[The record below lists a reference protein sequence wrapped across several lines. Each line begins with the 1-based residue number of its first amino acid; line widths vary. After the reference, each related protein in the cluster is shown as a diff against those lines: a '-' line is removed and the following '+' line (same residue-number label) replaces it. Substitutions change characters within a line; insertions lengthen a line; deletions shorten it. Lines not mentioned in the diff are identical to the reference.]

1 MDLIGRIQ
9 AGSGM
14 ILVERDVIRVTAKRL
29 RGGLKPSDFSFEV
42 GRDYRIIGKDS
53 GKAWLIDL
61 EWRNIR
67 IIELE
72 VVRLNELHSA
82 GSIILVTDHN
92 YNYTPTEGIR
102 TPEQEKWRDD
112 RIELIT
118 PLLNMAPEIFLS
130 APRGHE
136 VSRLSKTG
144 EKRSA
149 KTINET
155 LRRYWVNGMTPDALM
170 PRFDR
175 IGRGRPLAPKN
186 TYKLLGCAHNNSGTT
201 RQRGINITAEVRD
214 TFLKATNRHYRS
226 NDRMSLSAVWKDA
239 VADLAT
245 TRTINRK
252 TKQVTETLDRDKLE
266 KNAPTYRQFRH
277 WYINSDRFLADKES
291 RVGASRFAKSH
302 RATPGSSKTYLKGV
316 GSRFEVDATLL
327 DVACVSERNRR
338 RYVGRPTLHI
348 VTDVYSKMI
357 VGFYLGFL
365 SSGWEAAT
373 LALRNVVEDKV
384 AFCAKYGVVIKDEQW
399 PCSGYLPARILA
411 DRGEYEGYNATELA
425 KKTGIAIEVTAPYRG
440 DLKGTVEKRF
450 HMIHELLVSSVP
462 GAVTKNYAEKGDK
475 DYRRHAKLNLRELTE
490 IIIHVILYL
499 NNQHKLTNHHRSA
512 AMFDEGVPPVPAKMW
527 AWAMNSG
534 RVELHRMWRGDI
546 RIWLLPVDKA
556 NVAQHGLEFKGI
568 RYHSETAIALRWPEL
583 ARTGRKP
590 PKPTISYDPNST
602 DEIYL
607 HLEDGTYETCPI
619 STVSEKFAGMTFAE
633 RKKIVEIEKEENL
646 SDQVDETHGLR
657 QLRRHIE
664 RVKMAPN
671 AESEFELTPGSV
683 NDSANCRS
691 DEVIHERRQRAA
703 WSMSEDAEIFQSEDA
718 GEGFDPYFSEAFA
731 EDPIDLGDEDD

>member
-1 MDLIGRIQ
+1 
-9 AGSGM
+9 M
-14 ILVERDVIRVTAKRL
+14 ILVERDVIRVSTKRP
-29 RGGLKPSDFSFEV
+29 RGGVKPINFELEA
-42 GRDYRIIGKDS
+42 GQDYRIIGKDS

-61 EWRNIR
+61 KCRNIR

-72 VVRLNELHSA
+72 VVSLTALYAA
-82 GSIILVTDHN
+82 GSIILLTDHN
-92 YNYTPTEGIR
+92 YDQTSIEGIR
-102 TPEQEKWRDD
+102 TLEQERRRDE
-112 RIELIT
+112 RMQLIA
-118 PLLNMAPEIFLS
+118 PLLSQVPKIFRS

-136 VSRLSKTG
+136 VSKLSKIR
-144 EKRSA
+144 ENKSA
-149 KTINET
+149 KTINAT
-155 LRRYWVNGMTPDALM
+155 LRLYWVNGMTPDALM
-170 PRFDR
+170 PRLDR
-175 IGRGRPLAPKN
+175 IGRGRPKAPKD
-186 TYKLLGCAHNNSGTT
+186 TYKLLGRAHNGLKMT
-201 RQRGINITAEVRD
+201 RQRGINITAEVREA
-214 TFLKATNRHYRS
+214 FQKVTNRHYRP
-226 NDRMSLSAVWKDA
+226 NDRMSLSAVWREA

-252 TKQVTETLDRDKLE
+252 TKQVTETLDRDKLQ
-266 KNAPTYRQFRH
+266 KTAPTYRQFCH
-277 WYINSDRFLADKES
+277 WYAKSDRFLTDKEV
-291 RVGASRFAKSH
+291 RLGPSRFAKSH
-302 RATPGSSKTYLKGV
+302 RATPGSSKTHLKGI
-316 GSRFEVDATLL
+316 GGRFEVDATLL

-373 LALRNVVEDKV
+373 LALRNVVEDKK
-384 AFCAKYGVVIKDEQW
+384 AFCAKYGISIENAQW
-399 PCSGYLPARILA
+399 PCSGFLPARLLA

-475 DYRRHAKLNLRELTE
+475 DYRRHAKLNLRELTQ

-499 NNQHKLTNHHRSA
+499 NNQHNLTNHHRSA

-546 RIWLLPVDKA
+546 RIWLLPVSKA
-556 NVAQHGLEFKGI
+556 NIAQHGLEFKGI

-583 ARTGRKP
+583 ARTGRNP

-619 STVSEKFAGMTFAE
+619 SKVSEKFAGMPFAE
-633 RKKIVEIEKEENL
+633 RDKIVEIENEEDL
-646 SDQVDETHGLR
+646 RGQVDELHGLR
-657 QLRRHIE
+657 QLRRHVE
-664 RVKMAPN
+664 RIKMAPN
-671 AESEFELTPGSV
+671 AESEFDLTAGSI
-683 NDSANCRS
+683 NDAAKCRS

-703 WSMSEDAEIFQSEDA
+703 WSKSEEADVFQSGEA